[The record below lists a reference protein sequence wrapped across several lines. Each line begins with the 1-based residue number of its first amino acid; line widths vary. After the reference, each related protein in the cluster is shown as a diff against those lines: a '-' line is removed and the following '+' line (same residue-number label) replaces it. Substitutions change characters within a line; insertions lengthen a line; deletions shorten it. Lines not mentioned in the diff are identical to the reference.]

1 MTWAV
6 FLDRDGTVV
15 EEVGYLHDP
24 QQVVLCDG
32 AVEAIRL
39 LNEADVPVL
48 LAVNQAG
55 IGRGYYTQDEMW
67 ATQKALEVQLAAAGA
82 RLDGFYF
89 CPHHPDAGC
98 DCRKPQPGMLL
109 RAAEERGIDLQCS
122 FLVGDKLSDLQAGRR
137 AGCRAVLVQ
146 TGYGQRAQRACR
158 ASGFE
163 PDRVSRDVLD
173 AVHWILAQRATRGR
187 A

>member
-6 FLDRDGTVV
+6 FLDRDGTIV

-24 QQVVLCDG
+24 RQLVLIDG
-32 AVEAIRL
+32 AAEAVRL
-39 LNEADVPVL
+39 LNEAGVPVL

-55 IGRGYYTQDEMW
+55 IGRGYYTQEEMW
-67 ATQKALEVQLAAAGA
+67 ATQQALEAQLAAVGV

-109 RAAEERGIDLQCS
+109 RAAEERGIDLQRS
-122 FLVGDKLSDLQAGRR
+122 FMIGDKLSDLQAGRR
-137 AGCRAVLVQ
+137 AGCRTVLVQ
-146 TGYGQRAQRACR
+146 TGYGQEAQQACR
-158 ASGFE
+158 ASGLE
-163 PDRVSRDVLD
+163 ADYVSRDLLN
-173 AVHWILAQRATRGR
+173 AVRWILARQTGEAG